1 MYGVW
6 ILFETGICCSSLE
19 RMYACIYVLL
29 TFHTVVSVKIFM
41 QNTEVLSTV
50 FKVKEPACIE
60 NEFKCYFNT

>member
-1 MYGVW
+1 
-6 ILFETGICCSSLE
+6 
-19 RMYACIYVLL
+19 
-29 TFHTVVSVKIFM
+29 M